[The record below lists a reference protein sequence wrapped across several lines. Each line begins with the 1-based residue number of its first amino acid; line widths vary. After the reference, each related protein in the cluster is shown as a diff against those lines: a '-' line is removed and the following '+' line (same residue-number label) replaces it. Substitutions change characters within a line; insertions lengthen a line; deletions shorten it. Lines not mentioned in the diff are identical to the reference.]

1 MEKLFNIQQEI
12 GALVKN
18 QDNPYFKSKYFDVNQ
33 IIEHLKPLLEK
44 NGLIVLQPLGHIE
57 GKMALETL
65 VYLKDGTLLIS
76 NITPLPEAPDAQK
89 YGSAITYFRRY
100 ALQSLFLL
108 QAEDDDANSAS
119 KKTVQTEPKGNMV
132 ISKKANED
140 YAEGKSPFEDDL
152 N

>member
-44 NGLIVLQPLGHIE
+44 NGLVVLQPLGHID

-65 VYLKDGTLLIS
+65 IYLKDGTLLIS

-119 KKTVQTEPKGNMV
+119 KTVQVGVPKGNMAV
-132 ISKKANED
+132 SKKSQED
-140 YAEGKSPFEDDL
+140 YSKGIDPFT
-152 N
+152 

>member
-1 MEKLFNIQQEI
+1 MEKLFSIQQEI

-33 IIEHLKPLLEK
+33 IIDHLKPLLEK
-44 NGLIVLQPLGHIE
+44 NGLVVLQPLGHID

-65 VYLKDGTLLIS
+65 VYAKDGTLLIS

-108 QAEDDDANSAS
+108 QAEDDDGNVAS
-119 KKTVQTEPKGNMV
+119 KKIVQTEPKGTMATH
-132 ISKKANED
+132 KKSVED
-140 YAEGKSPFEDDL
+140 FNNGEDPF